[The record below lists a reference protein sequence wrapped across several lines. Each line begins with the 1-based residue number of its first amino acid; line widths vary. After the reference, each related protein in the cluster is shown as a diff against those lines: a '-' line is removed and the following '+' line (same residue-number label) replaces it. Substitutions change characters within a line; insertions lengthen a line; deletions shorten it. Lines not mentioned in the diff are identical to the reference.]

1 MKSVC
6 TFVSALCLAILACAD
21 VSDSP
26 LAPDHAVEAT
36 SALGAASAARG
47 GGLWRLSGGG
57 HIREGA
63 WDISFGG
70 QLTAFPGDPELP
82 RDGRLVVQFHRV
94 SVDAVSGGTF
104 RATSIDGVNFVL
116 PGDPTRCL
124 AAAFVALTG
133 TFNGVPGWTLVFR
146 SSDGG
151 NGGSALQDDTARFS
165 LRDPSS
171 VLMYDSAA
179 GGPGGEYPRESNCVG
194 QGRSKLDNGNLKIT
208 PPA

>member
-1 MKSVC
+1 MKNVC
-6 TFVSALCLAILACAD
+6 AFVSALCLAISACAE

-26 LAPDHAVEAT
+26 LAPDRAVDAP

-70 QLTAFPGDPELP
+70 RLTAFPGDPETAK
-82 RDGRLVVQFHRV
+82 DGNLVVQFHRV
-94 SVDAVSGGTF
+94 SDDAVSGGTF
-104 RATSIDGVNFVL
+104 RATSIDAVNFVL
-116 PGDPTRCL
+116 PGDPTNCV
-124 AAAFVALTG
+124 AAAFVSLTG

-151 NGGSALQDDTARFS
+151 NGGSALASDTARFS
-165 LRDPSS
+165 LSDPFS
-171 VLMYDSAA
+171 VLVYDSAA
-179 GGPGGEYPRESNCVG
+179 GGPGGDYPKESDCVG
-194 QGRSKLDNGNLKIT
+194 SGRTNLDNGNLKIT
-208 PPA
+208 PPG